1 MSAERVDVLIVG
13 AGLSGVGAACQLR
26 TRCPD
31 KTYVILEARE
41 AIGGTWD
48 LFRYPGIRSDSDM
61 FTLGYSFRPW
71 TGERAIADGA
81 TIREYVRATAREYQ
95 VDGHI
100 RFRHTVERA
109 EWSSPSGRW
118 TVTARR
124 GDVDR
129 GDAGATVTYEC
140 AFLFVC
146 TGYYRYDEG
155 YTPTFPGREHY
166 RGPVVHPQAWPPDL
180 AYAGKRVLVIG
191 SGATAVT
198 LVPALAR
205 DAAHVTM
212 VQRSPSYVLSLPSR
226 DRVADALRARLPA
239 GTAYPLIRWKNAL
252 LALFGFRLSRRMPRL
267 VRSLLRR
274 GVAARL
280 PAGYDVATHFTPRYQ
295 PWDQRLC
302 IAPEGDLFS
311 AISEGRAAL
320 VTGSVASFT
329 ERGVR
334 LASGEEVAADI
345 VVTATGLNLLAL
357 GGLRLVVDGE
367 PVELGDTVAYKGMM
381 LSGVPNFALTV
392 GYTNASWT
400 LRADLVAEYV
410 CRVLTHLDRHG
421 HDVIT
426 PVPPSPGPRTPLIDL
441 RSGYVKRGAH
451 AMPKQGRRAPWRLY
465 QSYPRDV
472 LLLRYGRVADKG
484 VRLTRTPA
492 AGPAAERGRAGSPR
506 PASAG
511 G

>member
-1 MSAERVDVLIVG
+1 MSPERVDVLIVG
-13 AGLSGVGAACQLR
+13 AGLSGIGAACHLR

-31 KTYVILEARE
+31 KTYLILEARE

-71 TGERAIADGA
+71 TGRQAIADGQ

-100 RFRHTVERA
+100 RFRHAVERA
-109 EWSSPSGRW
+109 EWSSHTGRW
-118 TVTARR
+118 TVTAR
-124 GDVDR
+124 GPD
-129 GDAGATVTYEC
+129 GTVTVEC
-140 AFLFVC
+140 AFLWVC

-155 YTPTFPGREHY
+155 YTPAFPDRERY

-180 AYAGKRVLVIG
+180 AYAGRHVLVIG

-226 DRVADALRARLPA
+226 DGLADLLRTRLPA
-239 GTAYPLIRWKNAL
+239 RVAYPIIRWKNAL
-252 LALFGFRLSRRMPRL
+252 LALFGYRLSRRLPGL
-267 VRSLLRR
+267 VRRLLRK

-280 PAGYDVATHFTPRYQ
+280 PAGYDVATHFAPRYR

-302 IAPEGDLFS
+302 IAPDGDLFT
-311 AISEGRAAL
+311 AISDGRASL
-320 VTGSVASFT
+320 VTGQVASFT

-334 LASGEEVAADI
+334 LASGEELTADI

-367 PVELGDTVAYKGMM
+367 PVELADTVAYKAM
-381 LSGVPNFALTV
+381 LSGVPNLAMTV

-400 LRADLVAEYV
+400 LKADLIAEYV

-421 HDVIT
+421 YQVIT
-426 PVPPSPGPRTPLIDL
+426 PVSPEPGERAPLFDL
-441 RSGYVKRGAH
+441 TSGYVVRGAG
-451 AMPKQGRRAPWRLY
+451 ALPKQSRRSPWRLY

-472 LLLRYGRVADKG
+472 LLLRYGRIAGKG

-492 AGPAAERGRAGSPR
+492 AVPTVVRDAAL
-506 PASAG
+506 
-511 G
+511 